1 MALVRVM
8 TVRDWK
14 RRQHA
19 MSSEEIGRKRR
30 KPKRRHRMEGARRR
44 PRRHR
49 VGAERRPR
57 PRRKEPWSQAV
68 KLGEN
73 IEIRA
78 KAPYRAASL
87 EVKPGLFVV
96 GELRSDALEFGAGAL
111 DVTKSLL
118 QAASKGVDALSSAT
132 SKGRKTSSSRS
143 SSNAYQRKL
152 AALKQREMALQIREA
167 RVQQAEQRL
176 ARCYAAAMEPGS
188 GGVPLKREAVRWMGD
203 GDLLGEDLAGDGGS
217 TVPVRY
223 EEPYSL
229 EYLLWQLNKDDE

>member
-14 RRQHA
+14 RRQRA

-30 KPKRRHRMEGARRR
+30 KPKRRHRMEGARRH

-57 PRRKEPWSQAV
+57 PRDKKWSQAI
-68 KLGEN
+68 KLGDN

-96 GELRSDALEFGAGAL
+96 GELRADALEFGAGAL

-118 QAASKGVDALSSAT
+118 KAASKGVESLSKDSSA
-132 SKGRKTSSSRS
+132 KKKTSSSSRGKALS
-143 SSNAYQRKL
+143 RRE
-152 AALKQREMALQIREA
+152 AAVLQREQAVQLREA
-167 RVQQAEQRL
+167 KVQRAEERIK
-176 ARCYAAAMEPGS
+176 RCYASLLASDSVGA
-188 GGVPLKREAVRWMGD
+188 PLKAEAVPWIGD
-203 GDLLGEDLAGDGGS
+203 EDLLGAETEAR
-217 TVPVRY
+217 PVKL
-223 EEPYSL
+223 EEPDTLAYRMWKFHQ
-229 EYLLWQLNKDDE
+229 YDE

>member
-1 MALVRVM
+1 MTLVRVM

-14 RRQHA
+14 RRQNA

-30 KPKRRHRMEGARRR
+30 KPKRRHRVEGARRR

-57 PRRKEPWSQAV
+57 PRKGPWSQAI
-68 KLGEN
+68 KLGDN

-118 QAASKGVDALSSAT
+118 KAASKGVDEISKAKKGKGSEKRSSKSGSSAY
-132 SKGRKTSSSRS
+132 K
-143 SSNAYQRKL
+143 RKL
-152 AALKQREMALQIREA
+152 AALQQRELSLQIREA
-167 RVQQAEQRL
+167 KVQRAEDRL
-176 ARCYAAAMEPGS
+176 RQCYAAAMGS
-188 GGVPLKREAVRWMGD
+188 GDGTPLKRDAVRWMGD
-203 GDLLGEDLAGDGGS
+203 EDWAEDLAGDDS
-217 TVPVRY
+217 TPKL
-223 EEPYSL
+223 EEPNTL
-229 EYLLWQLNKDDE
+229 EYLMWKFNQYEE

>member
-8 TVRDWK
+8 TVRDWR
-14 RRQHA
+14 RRQNA

-30 KPKRRHRMEGARRR
+30 KPKRRHRMEGAKRR

-49 VGAERRPR
+49 MGAERRPR
-57 PRRKEPWSQAV
+57 PRDKKWSQAI
-68 KLGEN
+68 KLGDN

-118 QAASKGVDALSSAT
+118 KAASKGVDAISSSK
-132 SKGRKTSSSRS
+132 SKGRKKKSSKSSS
-143 SSNAYQRKL
+143 AYTRKL
-152 AALKQREMALQIREA
+152 AALQQRELALQIREA
-167 RVQQAEQRL
+167 KVQRAEQRL
-176 ARCYAAAMEPGS
+176 HRCYAMAMDSGS
-188 GGVPLKREAVRWMGD
+188 GGVPLKRDAVRWMGD
-203 GDLLGEDLAGDGGS
+203 EDVAGD
-217 TVPVRY
+217 Y

-229 EYLLWQLNKDDE
+229 QRIMWELHKDDE

>member
-8 TVRDWK
+8 TVRDWR
-14 RRQHA
+14 RRQNA

-30 KPKRRHRMEGARRR
+30 KPKRRQRMEGARRP

-57 PRRKEPWSQAV
+57 PRDKKWSQAI
-68 KLGEN
+68 KLGDN

-118 QAASKGVDALSSAT
+118 KAASKGVDAISSK
-132 SKGRKTSSSRS
+132 SKGSKKTSSKS
-143 SSNAYQRKL
+143 SSSSYKRRL
-152 AALKQREMALQIREA
+152 AALQQRELALQVREA
-167 RVQQAEQRL
+167 RVQQAEERIKRFCASL
-176 ARCYAAAMEPGS
+176 LSSSSVGA
-188 GGVPLKREAVRWMGD
+188 PLKREAVRWMVD
-203 GDLLGEDLAGDGGS
+203 EDLLGEDTTTL
-217 TVPVRY
+217 PVKL
-223 EEPYSL
+223 EEPNTL
-229 EYLLWQLNKDDE
+229 EYLMWKLHQYDE